1 MIQQHQQQQQ
11 QMALLQQQQHQ
22 QQQMMMMNGGHG
34 GGGGAGGYPQ
44 MGYGYGRPPMGSYP
58 MQTAYAMPPQPPAG
72 EPYNYFSD
80 EDPNSCSVM

>member
-1 MIQQHQQQQQ
+1 
-11 QMALLQQQQHQ
+11 
-22 QQQMMMMNGGHG
+22 
-34 GGGGAGGYPQ
+34 
-44 MGYGYGRPPMGSYP
+44 